1 MSRNTLILLF
11 LVIAGFTYS
20 QSLPVG
26 TAILDDYY
34 RRSQLNAD
42 TLQPSS
48 LMIRPIHDI
57 NQSNEKIVLKV
68 LPLTWKQQFNS
79 DHPEGINDGAMI
91 PARGYQAL
99 LTGGV
104 YAKYGIISLQ
114 LMPELVYA
122 ANKEFDGFPDEL
134 NNKVWSVYNS
144 VKNKIDLPD
153 KFGDEPYK
161 KAFLGQSS
169 LRLNYK
175 SLSLGISNENLWWGP
190 GYKNALLMTNN
201 APGFKHITFNTTKPI
216 KTPIGKF
223 EWQIIGGRLENSGYY
238 GIDTTKLTLH
248 GLKPKMKR
256 DSWRYINAM
265 TVNYQ
270 PKWLP
275 GLSLGGVR
283 SFTLY
288 GNDINSSYRT
298 YLPLFEPLYK
308 NDVGGE
314 VADTI
319 ASDQIASIYARYLM
333 PESKA
338 EIYLEYGRNDHSWD
352 ITDFALEPDHFRAY
366 IFGFRK
372 LITLNKSKSEFLDL
386 NTEITQFGR
395 NLSSSLR
402 VKNSP
407 ASWYTHG
414 QITHGHTHLGQ
425 ILGSGIG
432 TSSNMQSLSVS
443 WVKDI
448 KRVGL
453 EFYRLAHDEDFWA
466 YISQTTGYGD
476 YRTHWVDLSGAL
488 FADWDYKNFLINL
501 KFQTVGSINY
511 MFYYDPIPSDPPF
524 WWDKGK
530 VRYNI
535 HTELSV
541 TYLFNNKIR

>member
-1 MSRNTLILLF
+1 MNKHTFVLLF
-11 LVIAGFTYS
+11 SLLSFYSYS

-26 TAILDDYY
+26 TVLLDDYY

-42 TLQPSS
+42 SLQSSS
-48 LMIRPIHDI
+48 LMIRPTHDI
-57 NQSNEKIVLKV
+57 NQTNEKIVLKV

-91 PARGYQAL
+91 PARGYQTL
-99 LTGGV
+99 LSGGV
-104 YAKYGIISLQ
+104 YLKYGIFSIQ

-122 ANKEFDGFPDEL
+122 ANKDFYGFPDEL
-134 NNKVWSVYNS
+134 NKKVWSVYNR
-144 VKNKIDLPD
+144 VKNYIDLPD

-161 KAFLGQSS
+161 KAFLGQSR

-190 GYKNALLMTNN
+190 GIKNTLLMTNN
-201 APGFKHITFNTTKPI
+201 APGFKHITFNTIKPL

-223 EWQIIGGRLENSGYY
+223 EWQIIGGRLENSGFY
-238 GIDTTKLTLH
+238 GVDTAKLSLR
-248 GLKPKMKR
+248 GLKPAKKR

-288 GNDINSSYRT
+288 GKDINSNYRT
-298 YLPLFEPLYK
+298 YLPLFEPFYK
-308 NDVGGE
+308 LDAGGD
-314 VADTI
+314 VADTV
-319 ASDQIASIYARYLM
+319 ASDQIASVYARYLM
-333 PESKA
+333 PESKS
-338 EIYLEYGRNDHSWD
+338 EIYFEYGRTDHSWD
-352 ITDFALEPDHFRAY
+352 FTDFALEPDHYRAY

-372 LITLNKSKSEFLDL
+372 LIDLNKKNNEQIDIS
-386 NTEITQFGR
+386 TEITQFGR
-395 NLSSSLR
+395 NLSTSMRL
-402 VKNSP
+402 KNTP
-407 ASWYTHG
+407 ATWYTHSEL
-414 QITHGHTHLGQ
+414 THGHTHLGQ